1 MSDDVLVLKAQDVAQ
16 NGVLSGDKGL
26 TVNAQTMTS
35 GKNSVTHSDA
45 AMTLNTTTA
54 TLNGE
59 TSAGGDLQ
67 LQGDRL
73 TTAASAQLQSGNNL
87 SLSAREAAL
96 AGTQAAQ
103 KNMTVNAREKLTHS
117 GKSSAASLSLSAPE
131 LTNSGVLV
139 ASSLNTQSQT
149 LINSGLMQGESA
161 LLIGTQKLDNQ
172 QNGTLYS
179 AANLTLDIPDI
190 RNSGL
195 ITSDKGL
202 TLSTGSLSNPG
213 KIIADTLTLAGD
225 TPSRGSNGRWLTAVD
240 LSLSGKT
247 LNTAGTTQGQ
257 NLTAQADSW
266 TQITIMLTSPLHS

>member
-1 MSDDVLVLKAQDVAQ
+1 
-16 NGVLSGDKGL
+16 
-26 TVNAQTMTS
+26 
-35 GKNSVTHSDA
+35 THSDA
-45 AMTLNTTTA
+45 AMTLNAA
-54 TLNGE
+54 TVTLDGE

-103 KNMTVNAREKLTHS
+103 KNMTVNAREKLTHR

-149 LINSGLMQGESA
+149 LTNSGLMQGESA
-161 LLIGTQKLDNQ
+161 LLIDTQKLDNQ

-179 AANLTLDIPDI
+179 A
-190 RNSGL
+190 
-195 ITSDKGL
+195 
-202 TLSTGSLSNPG
+202 
-213 KIIADTLTLAGD
+213 
-225 TPSRGSNGRWLTAVD
+225 
-240 LSLSGKT
+240 
-247 LNTAGTTQGQ
+247 
-257 NLTAQADSW
+257 
-266 TQITIMLTSPLHS
+266 